1 MRNLSSFEGP
11 SRHVSESERVREVA
25 PSLREGR
32 GANCRNNPTARNEIR
47 SGPRGPLRSLLT
59 RVALYFASLSFFF
72 RFSSSV
78 AVSPLAE
85 AVVLLL
91 SDWSPVVAL
100 VLLVSD
106 WSPVVVVVLLLSDWS
121 PVDVVLSMVR
131 LERPRRS
138 TVGETV
144 EEEPVTDESTLEVE
158 PVMAESLL
166 AVEPVIEEL
175 ELAPAAVVELSVP
188 VLLPAAMPAAEPLAL
203 PACESGMQ
211 SW

>member
-1 MRNLSSFEGP
+1 M
-11 SRHVSESERVREVA
+11 
-25 PSLREGR
+25 LR
-32 GANCRNNPTARNEIR
+32 
-47 SGPRGPLRSLLT
+47 
-59 RVALYFASLSFFF
+59 FFC
-72 RFSSSV
+72 FSSSV
-78 AVSPLAE
+78 SVEPLVEAVPLAVVDCE
-85 AVVLLL
+85 AVPL
-91 SDWSPVVAL
+91 A
-100 VLLVSD
+100 D
-106 WSPVVVVVLLLSDWS
+106 WSPVVVVAVWPEVWFPVVVVALDVTDWS
-121 PVDVVLSMVR
+121 PVVVALSMVR

-138 TVGETV
+138 TVGDTV
-144 EEEPVTDESTLEVE
+144 EVDPVTDESTLEVD

>member
-1 MRNLSSFEGP
+1 
-11 SRHVSESERVREVA
+11 
-25 PSLREGR
+25 
-32 GANCRNNPTARNEIR
+32 
-47 SGPRGPLRSLLT
+47 
-59 RVALYFASLSFFF
+59 LSFFF
-72 RFSSSV
+72 LFSSSV

-121 PVDVVLSMVR
+121 PVDVLLSMVR

-144 EEEPVTDESTLEVE
+144 EVEPVTDESTLEVD

-188 VLLPAAMPAAEPLAL
+188 VLLPAATPAPEPLRV